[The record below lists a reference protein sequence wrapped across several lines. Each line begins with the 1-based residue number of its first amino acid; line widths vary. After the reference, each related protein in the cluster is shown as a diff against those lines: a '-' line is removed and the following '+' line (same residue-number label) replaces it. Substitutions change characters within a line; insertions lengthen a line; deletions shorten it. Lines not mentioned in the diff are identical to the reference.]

1 MGREGGVRAQGRAVL
16 LAFGFDPALK
26 KSCVL
31 RLGQHDL
38 DFRAIGFESLA
49 HTVERASRA
58 VARHPVVKLLA
69 LKVVEDLL
77 AGGGLVE
84 LPVGLVLELV
94 AEEPAVLLAQLLRL
108 AHHAR
113 ALARLG
119 CHNHL
124 CAEHA
129 HESPPLDGEGLGH
142 GDDALVAALRADHGD
157 GDAGIARG
165 GLDHRVARLEH
176 AALLRVLDDREGQ
189 PVLDRRERVEKLALG
204 VDGHALGN
212 QLLRQLNHRRVAD
225 GMCHILIKHS
235 PSLGEGRCAHA
246 QGRASAQ
253 PEARAG

>member
-124 CAEHA
+124 RTW
-129 HESPPLDGEGLGH
+129 P
-142 GDDALVAALRADHGD
+142 
-157 GDAGIARG
+157 RG
-165 GLDHRVARLEH
+165 T
-176 AALLRVLDDREGQ
+176 
-189 PVLDRRERVEKLALG
+189 
-204 VDGHALGN
+204 
-212 QLLRQLNHRRVAD
+212 RQLAAKPSCELLPFRKRRDEVTSR
-225 GMCHILIKHS
+225 GNCIFRGK
-235 PSLGEGRCAHA
+235 G
-246 QGRASAQ
+246 
-253 PEARAG
+253 